1 MTRMDQSYQDDDL
14 VREEESNKTNETWE
28 WIKALAIAVIIAVG
42 IRYLLFSPIVVDGE
56 SMMPTLQDRE
66 RMIVNKIVYFIGEPE
81 RGDIIVF
88 HATQSKDWIKRVIG
102 LPGDKIEMKN
112 DVLYINDEVVDEPYL
127 VSSKE
132 SVSGVLTDDFSEVVP
147 EGHLYVLG
155 DNRRNSRDS
164 RWIGSIPIEDVVGRA
179 DVVFWPIQN
188 IRIVK

>member
-14 VREEESNKTNETWE
+14 VREEDSNKTNETWE

-88 HATQSKDWIKRVIG
+88 HATESKDWIKRVIG

-112 DVLYINDEVVDEPYL
+112 DVLYINDEVVEEPYL
-127 VSSKE
+127 VSSKFNI
-132 SVSGVLTDDFSEVVP
+132 SGVLTDDFSEVVP
-147 EGHLYVLG
+147 EDHLFVLG

>member
-1 MTRMDQSYQDDDL
+1 MDQSYQDDDL